1 MTQST
6 DGPNSNTDIVTAS
19 VLVIGDEILSGRTK
33 DKNVGYIASHLDQM
47 GIRLTEVRIVSDEAA
62 DIVAAVDA
70 LRSRYTYVF
79 TTGGIGPTH
88 DDITADSI
96 AAAFGVEISENEDAL
111 DMLRRRH
118 AEADLNPGRRRMARI
133 PHGASLI
140 ENKVSN
146 APGFQ
151 IGNVF
156 VMAGVPAVMH
166 AMLDELSPRLKGGR
180 LLKVMTIDTDIK
192 EGDAAIPLGEVQRRF
207 EGVSIGSYPF
217 FRDGAHGTV
226 IVCRSI
232 EEADLAAAAEAVVEA
247 FRAVGAEA
255 GIRRETGSD

>member
-1 MTQST
+1 MTQSS
-6 DGPNSNTDIVTAS
+6 DGPNSETDIVTAS

-33 DKNVGYIASHLDQM
+33 DKNIGYIASHLDQM
-47 GIRLTEVRIVSDEAA
+47 GIRLMEVRIVSDVAA

-166 AMLDELSPRLKGGR
+166 AMLDELSPRLKGGK
-180 LLKVMTIDTDIK
+180 LLKVLTIDTSIK
-192 EGDAAIPLGEVQRRF
+192 EGDAAIPLGEVQGQY
-207 EGVSIGSYPF
+207 EGVAIGSYPF
-217 FRDGAHGTV
+217 FKEGAYGTV
-226 IVCRSI
+226 IVCRSVDEI
-232 EEADLAAAAEAVVEA
+232 ELAAAADAVIKA
-247 FRAVGAEA
+247 FRATGAKADLRAEA
-255 GIRRETGSD
+255 EAV